1 MNKKLYYAIIT
12 PLVMIGFIF
21 SEIRIYVL
29 LALILVGGY
38 SGWKDY
44 RKKLEKAAEGEEE
57 IQQATVPLIL
67 LMLFVVLFII
77 SLFL

>member
-12 PLVMIGFIF
+12 PLIIIGFIYPA
-21 SEIRIYVL
+21 SITYVL
-29 LALILVGGY
+29 LALIVVGGF
-38 SGWKDY
+38 SGWNDY
-44 RKKLEKAAEGEEE
+44 RRKLKKAEGEEE
-57 IQQATVPLIL
+57 IQQAIVPLIL